1 MKKSDGSL
9 AISAMSNAGC
19 PLTEGDTPLLTADV
33 WEHAYYV
40 DHRNAR
46 PVYLAG
52 FWSHANWEFATAN
65 WAG

>member
-1 MKKSDGSL
+1 
-9 AISAMSNAGC
+9 MSNAGC